1 MKKSI
6 LSLAILGAC
15 VSIQTAN
22 AQLAKKKGVTLDEI
36 SKELNSLAQKGD
48 DDSKNQ
54 MLVEAKYLVESKNEN
69 FVNFGS
75 RIYAFL
81 EKNDEVEKIEK
92 SLLKRFPK
100 GLKARSDRK
109 STRLNSVT

>member
-36 SKELNSLAQKGD
+36 SKEINTLAQKGD
-48 DDSKNQ
+48 DASKAQ
-54 MLVEAKYLVESKNEN
+54 MLVEAKHLVESKNES

-75 RIYAFL
+75 RIYGYL
-81 EKNDEVEKIEK
+81 EKTEEVDKIEK

-100 GLKARSDRK
+100 GRSEEHTSELQSREK
-109 STRLNSVT
+109 